1 MPRTDRVFRALAC
14 AAMAAATA
22 PAPAA
27 PPAAAPRLSPAEQAA
42 ADRVRE
48 DEISGHLRFLSHDLL
63 EGRAPGE
70 RGDALAIEYLAAQLE
85 AAGLKPGMPGKDGS
99 AASWFQPVPL
109 VKLVAQVPPAVEFR
123 GPGGALALATGGGKA
138 AELVVHPRA
147 EVDRVKLDG
156 AELVFVGYGITAPE
170 RGWDDY
176 RGADVAGKVVV
187 ILNFNPPFAGE
198 GVRVWYGRWDY
209 KYQNA
214 ARHGAAAAIIVHT
227 TPSAAYPWQ
236 VLTAANDAT
245 EFALPTE
252 PGEKRVL
259 SQMWIA
265 EDAARRLFALG
276 GKDLDERTRAARDG
290 ARKGHGAEPL
300 GVKVDLDMPV
310 TRTTTPSANVV
321 GLLPGTDPAL
331 AKEYVVYT
339 AHHDHLG
346 ISRPTPPATDA
357 IHNGAV
363 DNASGCA
370 TVLAIARAAAASP
383 ARRSMLFV
391 FTAAEEKGLL
401 GARWFARNPPAPA
414 GRLAAV
420 VNLDAVNVH
429 GRTTDLGV
437 LGLGKSSVDAIV
449 RDVAAAQGRAVHGD
463 PFPDRGSFYRSDH
476 FELAQVGVPT
486 VAVRGGPGYVG
497 RPAGWGEERQKEYER
512 LHYHQPSDEYPPSPE
527 RWDLSGAV
535 QDAQLQLVVGLRV
548 ANAPDM
554 PRWTPGDEF
563 EKARLAAAR

>member
-1 MPRTDRVFRALAC
+1 MSSTFRAPLLAL
-14 AAMAAATA
+14 ASLAATA
-22 PAPAA
+22 AGSAAA
-27 PPAAAPRLSPAEQAA
+27 PPAPRLSPAEQAA
-42 ADRVRE
+42 AGRVRAE
-48 DEISGHLRFLSHDLL
+48 EISGPLRFLAHDLL

-70 RGDALAIEYLAAQLE
+70 RGDALAIQYLAAQLE
-85 AAGLKPGMPGKDGS
+85 AAGLEPGMPAKDG
-99 AASWFQPVPL
+99 APASFFQPVPL
-109 VKLVAQVPPAVEFR
+109 VKLTAQVPPTVEFR
-123 GPGGALALATGGGKA
+123 GAKGTLALATGGGKA

-156 AELVFVGYGITAPE
+156 AEVVFVGYGITAPE
-170 RGWDDY
+170 HGWDDY

-198 GVRVWYGRWDY
+198 GVRVWYGRWDS

-214 ARHGAAAAIIVHT
+214 ARHGAAAAVIVHT

-236 VLTAANDAT
+236 VLTAANDGT

-252 PGEKRVL
+252 PGEQRLL

-265 EDAARRLFALG
+265 EGAARRLFALG
-276 GKDLDERTRAARDG
+276 GTDLDAQVRAAQDG
-290 ARKGHGAEPL
+290 TRRGLGAVPRGSRL
-300 GVKVDLDMPV
+300 TLDMPV
-310 TRTTTPSANVV
+310 ARASTPSANVV

-331 AKEYVVYT
+331 ARQHVVYT

-346 ISRPTPPATDA
+346 AVKPVPPATDG
-357 IHNGAV
+357 IYNGAL

-370 TVLAIARAAAASP
+370 TVLAIARAAAAAP
-383 ARRSMLFV
+383 PKRSMMFV

-420 VNLDAVNVH
+420 VNLDAVNIH
-429 GRTTDLGV
+429 GRTHDLGV

-449 RDVAAAQGRAVHGD
+449 RDVAAAQGRTVHGD
-463 PFPDRGSFYRSDH
+463 AFPDRGSFYRSDH

-486 VAVRGGPGYVG
+486 VSVRGGPSYVG
-497 RPAGWGEERQKEYER
+497 RPAGWGEDRQKEYE
-512 LHYHQPSDEYPPSPE
+512 LHHYHQPSDEYPPSPG

-535 QDAQLQLVVGLRV
+535 QDAQLQLVVGLRI
-548 ANAPDM
+548 ANAPEL

-563 EKARLAAAR
+563 EKARLSAAR